1 MLLENAGVQVGESV
15 NQEVRQPWPS
25 LMTFLTQGPQGIS
38 SGWTFTKPVFFLLTV
53 FSSMALTICLKM

>member
-38 SGWTFTKPVFFLLTV
+38 SGWTFTKPVFFVLSCLLWP
-53 FSSMALTICLKM
+53 